1 MQAGLPTDSVYLA
14 RVDGAV
20 VAALR
25 ARMAEVLR
33 TGAYDPA
40 TLYVLRDSES
50 VALAQAS
57 HDPARDAIMQVD
69 GYWVLAP
76 GWLARR

>member
-1 MQAGLPTDSVYLA
+1 
-14 RVDGAV
+14 
-20 VAALR
+20 
-25 ARMAEVLR
+25 
-33 TGAYDPA
+33 
-40 TLYVLRDSES
+40 VLRDSES

-57 HDPARDAIMQVD
+57 HDMARDAIMQVD